1 MHASFSK
8 HPQGT
13 LWPLSLAFGW
23 ARLSVNHPP
32 PHSGEGGARSSQ
44 ENTHP
49 PPPSIHTS
57 HCICW
62 QSLPTRDFLQ
72 EQGCFQQGRSREEEP
87 VIFPEEIPDQIC
99 CPGEAKGER
108 AVLYMR
114 NPLCL
119 TLCSP
124 LKRVVRP

>member
-13 LWPLSLAFGW
+13 LCPLSLAFGW

-49 PPPSIHTS
+49 PPPSKQCEKGKES
-57 HCICW
+57 SYW
-62 QSLPTRDFLQ
+62 V
-72 EQGCFQQGRSREEEP
+72 GRFKTHE
-87 VIFPEEIPDQIC
+87 
-99 CPGEAKGER
+99 
-108 AVLYMR
+108 
-114 NPLCL
+114 CL
-119 TLCSP
+119 FGQKNNCVNRFGTEWN
-124 LKRVVRP
+124 